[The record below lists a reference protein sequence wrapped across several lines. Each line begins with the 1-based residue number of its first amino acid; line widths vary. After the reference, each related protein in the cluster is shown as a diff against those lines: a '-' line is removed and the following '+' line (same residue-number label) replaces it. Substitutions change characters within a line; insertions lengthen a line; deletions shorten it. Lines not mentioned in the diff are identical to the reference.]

1 MKNYLKLLTFLALST
16 LIVPVVHAQSTTSVM
31 ATEILGTDKVK
42 AKAAIRAALLAKGV
56 NVDTATPAE
65 IQAALAQIIIEISPA
80 SASATDMT
88 STMNIVSET
97 IVEVMTDVA
106 IASGST
112 NIAASVKA
120 ASGIAKGAVK
130 TAVASPVI
138 ASKVTPGQSIAA
150 VNAGV
155 SRGAGAAARRTGTAE
170 ATILAEVNTDTE
182 LDATSQLAATPPPA
196 APVVIVDSAPPV
208 EPIVVAPIP
217 PVDDTEDDVVSPA
230 NQG

>member
-1 MKNYLKLLTFLALST
+1 MKNYLKLLTFLVLST
-16 LIVPVVHAQSTTSVM
+16 MIVPVVHAQSTTPVM
-31 ATEILGTDKVK
+31 ATEILGADKAK
-42 AKAAIRAALLAKGV
+42 AKAALRAALLAKGV
-56 NVDTATPAE
+56 NVDTASPAQ

-80 SASATDMT
+80 SATGTAMT
-88 STMNIVSET
+88 STMNIVSGM

-106 IASGST
+106 VASGST

-138 ASKVTPGQSIAA
+138 GSKVTPGQAIAA

-155 SRGAGAAARRTGTAE
+155 SRGAGAASATTGTSLPA
-170 ATILAEVNTDTE
+170 IIAEVNTDTE
-182 LDATSQLAATPPPA
+182 LNTTQQLAATPPPA